1 MGILKKTILIKVTSS
16 LGYQM
21 SSNAESHTLL
31 YFCKWLS
38 KDNNIIVS
46 GIETY
51 SPIIKEL
58 EKLDIK
64 VTKPLLKYLFLKKIK
79 YFFHIPVSL
88 FNTFFDCLN
97 FQPELLICL
106 GGVFYNGLGVVITGK
121 ILGVKT
127 LVRSA
132 EDHISISKF
141 EKDLFFQNTYAKLR
155 AFLSRIAI
163 MNADYFL
170 TVGEWS
176 INYFRKNYK
185 LEVKNSFMIPGPI
198 DNSIF
203 SKKSFQRTKNQS
215 RKFIKKNYL
224 LRNDYKTILF
234 VGSNAYKGT
243 NNILKLCKKLKKQKI
258 LINIIWITH
267 SKRIEESI
275 SSLELENYIKVIKPV
290 NREKLVT
297 LIKGADYLFWSTSLG
312 VGYGQI
318 MLESILCNTEILCYK
333 PIGDA
338 KHLVKQKF
346 YSNIDEVINRI
357 KNVIP
362 EKEIRIPKIMN
373 EEILCE
379 KHRKLFNQ
387 ILEN

>member
-1 MGILKKTILIKVTSS
+1 MEIIKKTILIKVTSS

-46 GIETY
+46 GIESY

-64 VTKPLLKYLFLKKIK
+64 VTKPIFKYLFLKKLK
-79 YFFHIPVSL
+79 YFFHIPISL
-88 FNTFFDCLN
+88 FTTFFDCLN

-121 ILGVKT
+121 LLGVKT

-141 EKDLFFQNTYAKLR
+141 EEELFFQNAYAKLR

-176 INYFRKNYK
+176 INYFRKTYK
-185 LEVKNSFMIPGPI
+185 LKIENSFMIPGPI
-198 DNSIF
+198 DNSIC
-203 SKKSFQRTKNQS
+203 SKQSFKKTKDQS
-215 RKFIKKNYL
+215 KKFIKRNYL
-224 LRNDYKTILF
+224 LENDYKTILF
-234 VGSNAYKGT
+234 IGSNAYKGT
-243 NNILKLCKKLKKQKI
+243 NNIFELCKKLKKQKI

-267 SKRIEESI
+267 SKKIEERI
-275 SSLELENYIKVIKPV
+275 YSLKLENYIKVIKPV

-297 LIKGADYLFWSTSLG
+297 LIKGVDYLFWSTCLG

-318 MLESILCNTEILCYK
+318 MLESILCNTEILCFK

-338 KHLVKQKF
+338 KHLVKQNF
-346 YSNIDEVINRI
+346 YSNMDEVINRI
-357 KNVIP
+357 NNVIP
-362 EKEIRIPKIMN
+362 EKQIRIPKIMN
-373 EEILCE
+373 EEIICE
-379 KHRKLFNQ
+379 KHKKLFNQ